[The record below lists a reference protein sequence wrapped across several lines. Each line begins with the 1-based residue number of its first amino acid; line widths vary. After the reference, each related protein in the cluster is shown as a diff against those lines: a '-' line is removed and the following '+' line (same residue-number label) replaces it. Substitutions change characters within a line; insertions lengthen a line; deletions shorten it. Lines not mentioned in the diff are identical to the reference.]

1 MESARL
7 QARLGRVEVE
17 DFRLQAAVVAFDAA
31 EESLGDYCDERDQQW
46 VDVWLEVQVDG
57 RANMHNWANERGEA
71 AAVLA
76 SVRPL
81 VEARGAHRQ
90 AAFYVQLASLL
101 CHQARYRIDEE
112 ALEVARACVRV
123 TQRDLLG
130 SEPAYPFATLGEL
143 LFWHGDTDES
153 EEMFTTALAIVDR
166 AYDPNCRSWCLFG
179 LCRIGVRRHDVE
191 AVRHWSLQAAA
202 TVGDCKSQNFV
213 ASVKGAAAWVAWK
226 DDRVDDVVRLANEAL
241 ELWGAMSGVV
251 FYFKGICLWPLMAV
265 RLAGGDIAA
274 AVEASGQ
281 ILEPAPSAHA
291 G

>member
-1 MESARL
+1 M
-7 QARLGRVEVE
+7 
-17 DFRLQAAVVAFDAA
+17 
-31 EESLGDYCDERDQQW
+31 
-46 VDVWLEVQVDG
+46 
-57 RANMHNWANERGEA
+57 
-71 AAVLA
+71 
-76 SVRPL
+76 
-81 VEARGAHRQ
+81 
-90 AAFYVQLASLL
+90 
-101 CHQARYRIDEE
+101 
-112 ALEVARACVRV
+112 

-191 AVRHWSLQAAA
+191 AVRHWSLQPAA

-281 ILEPAPSAHA
+281 ILEPAQVRTPDELEALLEGANVAYDRCDVVSAA
-291 G
+291 SQMAEALQLACEFGYA